1 MLKNNNSVLTV
12 IKQLTIS
19 TTLIAI
25 FLLQGC
31 TMLWPYKSDFDCKI
45 PKGEHCK
52 SLYEVNQ
59 LADTGKYDPNFH
71 LCGQCDRITISTKI
85 EKK

>member
-1 MLKNNNSVLTV
+1 MIKILT
-12 IKQLTIS
+12 TT
-19 TTLIAI
+19 TTLTAF

-31 TMLWPYKSDFDCKI
+31 SMLWPYKSDFDCKM

-59 LADTGKYDPNFH
+59 MADTGKYDPNAH
-71 LCGQCDRITISTKI
+71 LCGQCDRITIST
-85 EKK
+85 EVAKK